1 MPTNL
6 REIINVSLVILDQD
20 LLSDDAQMRNFQ
32 EAVDLDIRLEG
43 GMAANVVTGQIQ
55 PSRTLH
61 LDRVRI
67 SLNLSGPRSMLKKEF
82 PALSSLGDEL
92 NGFAEVA
99 QQAIMIS
106 ELGDKECNFGYNAD
120 MVFEQD
126 SEANAL
132 GFLGT
137 RLLAHEVF
145 SKSGRE
151 FIGGTGRVMVRDG
164 SGQWTYSFEPRA
176 GDIQGRRVF
185 VGTNLHLAQQPLPD
199 ISTISKSL
207 GEVVDSAK
215 DLMSRLDERVQDGE

>member
-1 MPTNL
+1 
-6 REIINVSLVILDQD
+6 
-20 LLSDDAQMRNFQ
+20 
-32 EAVDLDIRLEG
+32 
-43 GMAANVVTGQIQ
+43 MAANVATGQTH

-61 LDRVRI
+61 LDRDRI
-67 SLNLSGPRSMLKKEF
+67 SLNLTGPRSMLRKDF

-106 ELGDKECNFGYNAD
+106 GLCDKECNFGYNAD

-126 SEANAL
+126 SEPNAL

-145 SKSGRE
+145 ITSGRE
-151 FIGGTGRVMVRDG
+151 LIGGTGRVMIRDG

-199 ISTISKSL
+199 QSTISKSL
-207 GEVVDSAK
+207 VKVVDSAK
-215 DLMSRLDERVQDGE
+215 DLMCHLDKRVQDGE